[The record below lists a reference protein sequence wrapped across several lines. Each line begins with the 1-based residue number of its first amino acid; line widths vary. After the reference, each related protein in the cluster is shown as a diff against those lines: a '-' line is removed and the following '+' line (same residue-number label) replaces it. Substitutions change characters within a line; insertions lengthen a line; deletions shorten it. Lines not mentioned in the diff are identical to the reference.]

1 MDRRVV
7 PVGAHTNVGIIQ
19 KAVPG
24 MKLVPSAVGL
34 LSGYFK
40 HLLLWELS
48 ANSRHRKA
56 ICWMNLTNETI
67 TESMNP

>member
-1 MDRRVV
+1 M
-7 PVGAHTNVGIIQ
+7 PVGAHTNTGIIQ
-19 KAVPG
+19 KAVQG
-24 MKLVPSAVGL
+24 MKLVTSAIEL

-56 ICWMNLTNETI
+56 ICWMSLTNETI